1 MIKKIFLTFSLITFI
16 SVLSFSQT
24 GTDDIPEPEAEE
36 ENPVFEFFQVQEK
49 AYYMYGDSAM
59 YAFIVKNIELPD
71 SMLSGTVIV
80 SFTVEKD
87 SSLSNVIIDPRSR
100 KMPEDHHKSALDV
113 VSKMSGKWVPA
124 KARDKNVRM
133 RFSLPI
139 RFSGDK

>member
-1 MIKKIFLTFSLITFI
+1 MIKRVSLTFSLVTFF
-16 SVLSFSQT
+16 SLLTFSQT
-24 GTDDIPEPEAEE
+24 GTDDIPEPEVEE

-59 YAFIVKNIELPD
+59 YSFIVNNIELPD
-71 SMLSGTVIV
+71 SMVSGTVLV

-100 KMPEDHHKSALDV
+100 KMPDDHHKSALDV

-124 KARDKNVRM
+124 KARDRNVRM
-133 RFSLPI
+133 RFALPI
-139 RFSGDK
+139 KFAGDK